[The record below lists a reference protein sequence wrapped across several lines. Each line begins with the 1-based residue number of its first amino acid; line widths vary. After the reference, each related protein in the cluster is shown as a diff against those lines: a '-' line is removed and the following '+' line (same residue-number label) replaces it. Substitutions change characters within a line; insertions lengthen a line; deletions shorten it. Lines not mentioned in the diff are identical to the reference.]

1 MEQIIRL
8 ISDLED
14 MRHLM
19 PASTAQ
25 VREAE
30 QALSL
35 RFAPDYTAYVQTYG
49 AISARGIELTGVTRH
64 QRLSVT
70 AVTQQERALNPLL
83 PRHMYVIENI
93 GIDGLLALQEE
104 GGRVYTIAPNQPP
117 QPLCDSLSDY
127 VARSGF

>member
-19 PASTAQ
+19 PASAAQ

-30 QALSL
+30 RALGL
-35 RFAPDYTAYVQTYG
+35 RFAPDYAAYVQTYG

-64 QRLSVT
+64 QRLSV
-70 AVTQQERALNPLL
+70 AVVTQQERALNPLL

-104 GGRVYTIAPNQPP
+104 SGRVYTIAPNQPP
-117 QPLCDSLSDY
+117 QPLCDSLCDY

>member
-1 MEQIIRL
+1 MEPIIRL
-8 ISDLED
+8 ISNLED

-19 PASTAQ
+19 PASAAQ

-30 QALSL
+30 RALGL
-35 RFAPDYTAYVQTYG
+35 RFAPDYAEYVQTYG
-49 AISARGIELTGVTRH
+49 AISARGLELTGVTRH
-64 QRLSVT
+64 QRLNVA

-104 GGRVYTIAPNQPP
+104 SGRVYTIAPNQPP
-117 QPLCDSLSDY
+117 QLLCDSLSAY
-127 VARSGF
+127 VERAGF